1 MFKINIIT
9 IFPEVFPGVLGVS
22 VLEKARKKNIWQ
34 LTTTDIKKFADKKGN
49 IDDAPFGGGPGMIIR
64 PDVLQRS
71 FKSAINNFDKKN
83 LNNIE
88 KIILTPVGEKL
99 DAKLA
104 EKFSRKSGMIIVCGR
119 YEGVDERFIQAN
131 DLRKVSIGN
140 YILSGGEAAAIV
152 LSESVIRLLP
162 NVLGNSESK
171 KIESFNNGLLEYPQY
186 TRPSEWNGLE
196 VPKVLLS
203 GNHKLI
209 LEWRKRKSQ
218 LITNNRIKNNKKN
231 YR

>member
-71 FKSAINNFDKKN
+71 YKSAINNFDKKN

-104 EKFSRKSGMIIVCGR
+104 EKFSRKSGMIIICGR